1 MLRTVHTYFIQLSQL
16 FEVDTLIIP
25 VLLTGKLRPRE
36 VSSELGLLA
45 SIPNSSDK
53 NDNAIW
59 DIVRSEPKKWWC
71 SSQKIKFT

>member
-25 VLLTGKLRPRE
+25 VLLTGKLRPRG

-59 DIVRSEPKKWWC
+59 DIVRSEPKK
-71 SSQKIKFT
+71 

>member
-59 DIVRSEPKKWWC
+59 DIVRSEPKK
-71 SSQKIKFT
+71 